1 MCSALTK
8 AAEKNKTIMD
18 NVVGAKNNSEAWK
31 IMTSMVDED
40 SERAKEQ
47 ANKKFEELSM
57 NNAKSRKEYI
67 AKAKFL
73 AFNVQNYGMQISDQ
87 EISRRV
93 LNGSHCLSILSNR
106 SFDNRCNYSIVDS
119 PDPNSS

>member
-1 MCSALTK
+1 
-8 AAEKNKTIMD
+8 MD

-31 IMTSMVDED
+31 VMTSMVDED

-47 ANKKFEELSM
+47 VNKKFEELSM
-57 NNAKSRKEYI
+57 NNAKSMKEYI